1 MCYASGN
8 RLTMSRVCASLCLAA
23 VASALTS
30 PSALPRRTT
39 SPSAL
44 PRRATSPRALPRRTR
59 LRAAGEAEG
68 LDATLWTTIRA
79 QASAASASPVLAP
92 YLARCIASRGSL
104 ADAVAGVLADRVAG
118 GGAEGLPRDELAAC
132 LRGALAASAPSLAR
146 DVAAVVD
153 GDPAAPDALAV
164 VLHFKGFLALA
175 AHRAAHALWA
185 SGDRDVALLLQ
196 GRASALFGV
205 DIHPAASVGAGTFI
219 DHGTGVV
226 VGEQASLGEGCYVL
240 HGVTLGATGKV
251 RDGRRHPAVG
261 AGVTLGSGASVLGP
275 ITVGDGATVGANA
288 CVTKDVEA
296 GATVVETGYLNNR
309 VLAPR
314 KKKAS

>member
-1 MCYASGN
+1 MRC
-8 RLTMSRVCASLCLAA
+8 
-23 VASALTS
+23 TS
-30 PSALPRRTT
+30 KGT
-39 SPSAL
+39 SS
-44 PRRATSPRALPRRTR
+44 
-59 LRAAGEAEG
+59 
-68 LDATLWTTIRA
+68 
-79 QASAASASPVLAP
+79 
-92 YLARCIASRGSL
+92 
-104 ADAVAGVLADRVAG
+104 
-118 GGAEGLPRDELAAC
+118 GGAAHATPRFSSENAATHP
-132 LRGALAASAPSLAR
+132 RER
-146 DVAAVVD
+146 Y
-153 GDPAAPDALAV
+153 
-164 VLHFKGFLALA
+164 LALA
-175 AHRAAHALWA
+175 AHRAAHALWG

-205 DIHPAASVGAGTFI
+205 DIHPAASVGAGTFL
-219 DHGTGVV
+219 DHATGVV